1 MENDS
6 IKQILDDDEFVELS
20 LKPNRVRSTLVGNV
34 AGLIFAAL
42 FSSIFIVIGL
52 LVAIGVIKNENGGA
66 EVLGGIFFIAFGSI
80 PLLSALF
87 NFIGR
92 IVRFKNIEYD
102 ITNKRIIIRSGIIGV
117 DFKEI
122 NLDQIGA
129 VTVRVDFLDKLVKP
143 NTGTIYFG
151 SASTPIVQSD
161 KGNTGLQFKFADIEN
176 PYEEYKRIKAV
187 LNKYDKK

>member
-6 IKQILDDDEFVELS
+6 IKQILGDDEFVELS
-20 LKPNRVRSTLVGNV
+20 LKPNRIRSTLVGNIS
-34 AGLIFAAL
+34 GLIFAAL
-42 FSSIFIVIGL
+42 FSSIFIIIGV
-52 LVAIGVIKNENGGA
+52 LVVAGVIKNESGNP

-80 PLLSALF
+80 PLLSAMI
-87 NFIGR
+87 NFVGR
-92 IVRFKNIEYD
+92 IVKFKNIEYVV
-102 ITNKRIIIRSGIIGV
+102 TNKRLIIRSGIIGV

-143 NTGTIYFG
+143 NTGTIFFG

-161 KGNTGLQFKFADIEN
+161 KGNTSLQFKFADIEN
-176 PYEEYKRIKAV
+176 PYEEYKRIKDI

>member
-42 FSSIFIVIGL
+42 FSSVFIVIGL
-52 LVAIGVIKNENGGA
+52 LVTVGVIKNENGGT

-92 IVRFKNIEYD
+92 IVRFKNIEYV
-102 ITNKRIIIRSGIIGV
+102 ITNKRIIIRSGVIGV